1 MTMILEKGSRAQGFG
16 IGLGGNSGLRGCS
29 QVETDE
35 HRFSEHS
42 EIPDNTATS
51 SVTSKVASRNEI
63 ISIAVIDQNTLT
75 REAITRS
82 LQNLCE
88 FFEIKCFATSD
99 KYFNIDNH
107 SDVILYYVHERF
119 INNSSDTVTLSIKK
133 LLLTAPVIILS
144 DVDSS
149 ESIRAAF
156 DVGVRGYIPT
166 VSTKLELAI
175 EIVFL
180 IKVGGTF
187 VPPSGLSSRA
197 VKPLGTSDPV
207 TTQFT
212 ARQVEVLD
220 RLMLGKTNKL
230 IAYEL
235 KMSESSVKTHIRNI
249 MRKMNAANRTEVA
262 CRAHRRV
269 VLEV

>member
-1 MTMILEKGSRAQGFG
+1 MTMISESGSRAQGFG
-16 IGLGGNSGLRGCS
+16 IGLGGNSGPRGCS

-42 EIPDNTATS
+42 EIPDNTVTS
-51 SVTSKVASRNEI
+51 SVISKIASRNEI
-63 ISIAVIDQNTLT
+63 ISIAVIDRHTLT

-82 LQNLCE
+82 LQDLCE
-88 FFEIKCFATSD
+88 LLEIKCFATSD
-99 KYFNIDNH
+99 EYFNLNNH
-107 SDVILYYVHERF
+107 SDVILYHVHQHST
-119 INNSSDTVTLSIKK
+119 NKGNDTDTLSIRK
-133 LLLTAPVIILS
+133 LISIAPVIILS

-149 ESIRAAF
+149 ESIRTAF

-166 VSTKLELAI
+166 VSTNLELAI

-235 KMSESSVKTHIRNI
+235 KMSESNVKTHIRNI
-249 MRKMNAANRTEVA
+249 MRKINAANRTEVV